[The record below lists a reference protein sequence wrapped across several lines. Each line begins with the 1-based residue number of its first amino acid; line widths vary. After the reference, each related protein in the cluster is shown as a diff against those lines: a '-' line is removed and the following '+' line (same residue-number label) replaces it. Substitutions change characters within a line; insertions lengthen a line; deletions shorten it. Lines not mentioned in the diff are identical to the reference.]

1 MIYTSYD
8 ASNGAIIGQI
18 NVGDKSNIP
27 AGTSYV
33 EGKYSAALYYI
44 DRRQP
49 VLYPA
54 KPSDNTWVAYTWDLT
69 TKTWSINNA
78 QSATNARRI
87 RDAKLV
93 AVDRVNPF
101 WYNSMSES
109 DRAEVQAYRLAL
121 LNVPEQAGFPVD
133 IVWPIK
139 PSWL

>member
-8 ASNGAIIGQI
+8 PSNGAIIGQI

-27 AGTSYV
+27 AGTNYV
-33 EGKYSAALYYI
+33 VGNYSAALYYI
-44 DRRQP
+44 ERGQP

-54 KPSDNTWVAYTWDLT
+54 RPSNNTWVTYIWDLT
-69 TKTWSINNA
+69 TKTWSINNT

-101 WYNSMSES
+101 WYNSMSPA
-109 DRAEVQAYRLAL
+109 DRAEVAAYRQAL

-133 IVWPIK
+133 ITWPIK